1 MGSQIGQ
8 GAGMLANLSIRTRLL
23 FLSSVLIAMIV
34 ASTYFLTSKLAD
46 SSQAV
51 TRNAELSEL
60 IDTAQAVRNNFGE
73 YRYWLTDLAVSLLRQ
88 SEISAN
94 ATRERLMKRLDDLEK
109 RRPEVAS
116 VLKREIAEY
125 EKLAMRA
132 VEQYTDDQR
141 VIANTSIAEA
151 RRHSVIINGRLETL
165 VDDLNMQVAAAREQ
179 VVADVAHATQVSYL
193 IVAAAIVLGMIIT
206 LVVLR

>member
-8 GAGMLANLSIRTRLL
+8 GAEMLANLSIRTRLL

-88 SEISAN
+88 SEITAN
-94 ATRERLMKRLDDLEK
+94 ATRERLMKRLDDLG
-109 RRPEVAS
+109 RQRPEVAAA
-116 VLKREIAEY
+116 LKREIADY
-125 EKLAMRA
+125 EKAAMRA

-141 VIANTSIAEA
+141 VIANTSI
-151 RRHSVIINGRLETL
+151 
-165 VDDLNMQVAAAREQ
+165 
-179 VVADVAHATQVSYL
+179 
-193 IVAAAIVLGMIIT
+193 
-206 LVVLR
+206 